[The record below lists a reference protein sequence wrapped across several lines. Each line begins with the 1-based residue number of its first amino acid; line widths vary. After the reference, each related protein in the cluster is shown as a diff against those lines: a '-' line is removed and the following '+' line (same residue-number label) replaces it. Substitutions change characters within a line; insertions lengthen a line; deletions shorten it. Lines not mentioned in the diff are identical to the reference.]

1 MMKSSVLQGGM
12 KPTLARCFDQRDG
25 MRYAGVSGQCRAFD
39 CGNGVVSSVH
49 QIRDVYIFSENNS

>member
-25 MRYAGVSGQCRAFD
+25 MQGPVASAGHSIAVWGS
-39 CGNGVVSSVH
+39 
-49 QIRDVYIFSENNS
+49 ILSENNS